1 MTTYAVF
8 DELNGESS
16 QPIFNVTDED
26 LELKKLLWTQVFSVC
41 LEQKNVEAHNIMMQ
55 KGFLRALLLY
65 LDPKSIDG
73 NPIITRWAPPQL
85 FELQTHALNIISHL
99 VNLTPQHFHEIGG
112 HRVLASFIQAFQ
124 DIPRRKAVLMAL
136 LSNSFFDFFKVDLM
150 NCGLIQTLLDLI
162 QNQTESG
169 TLYIRELSFNILSN
183 ICKDCRENQKMFRRQ
198 SGIEILKDNMQNGEV
213 DQSGNATT
221 FILATLDCLKNAIF
235 GNKRSEL
242 HFLDVEGVQILLD
255 LIESCDYTLKRIAL
269 SCLCTILENKKSN

>member
-1 MTTYAVF
+1 
-8 DELNGESS
+8 
-16 QPIFNVTDED
+16 
-26 LELKKLLWTQVFSVC
+26 
-41 LEQKNVEAHNIMMQ
+41 
-55 KGFLRALLLY
+55 
-65 LDPKSIDG
+65 
-73 NPIITRWAPPQL
+73 
-85 FELQTHALNIISHL
+85 
-99 VNLTPQHFHEIGG
+99 
-112 HRVLASFIQAFQ
+112 
-124 DIPRRKAVLMAL
+124 MAL

-269 SCLCTILENKKSN
+269 SCLCTILENKKSNQYFMEWNSQKSSLNATQLLIKLYSEENTRFGVRFEKGILQDIERPLLPKLSYLI